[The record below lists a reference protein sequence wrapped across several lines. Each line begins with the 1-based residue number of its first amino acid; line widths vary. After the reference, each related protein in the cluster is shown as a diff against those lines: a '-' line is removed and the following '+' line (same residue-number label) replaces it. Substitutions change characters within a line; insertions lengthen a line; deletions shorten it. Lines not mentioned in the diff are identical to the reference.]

1 MVRGPD
7 EAQCRDCGAPIMW
20 RETVNGK
27 RMPLDPGSDPAGRV
41 RLVGGKAEVLGR
53 ADAAERQ
60 AAGELLFRPHVVSCI
75 ANRRAGVG
83 MPDEHR
89 ERIRRRND
97 PVERIRVDLAKRGSR
112 RRHLGRRDG

>member
-7 EAQCRDCGAPIMW
+7 EAQCRECGAPIMW

-41 RLVGGKAEVLGR
+41 RLVDGKAEVLGR

-83 MPDEHR
+83 MPEEHR
-89 ERIRRRND
+89 EKIRRRND